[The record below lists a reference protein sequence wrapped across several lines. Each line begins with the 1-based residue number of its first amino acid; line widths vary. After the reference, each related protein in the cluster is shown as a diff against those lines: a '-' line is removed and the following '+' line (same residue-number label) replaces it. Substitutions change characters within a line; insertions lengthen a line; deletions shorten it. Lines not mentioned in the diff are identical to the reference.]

1 MKYRNYYCSP
11 KYSDGDKCYYGDV
24 DGVPEIDIIEAATI
38 DDFERLFHEA
48 VDDYLGRKSFIRP
61 EKRNVWIPIV
71 VVAAVLFLA
80 LVTCP
85 DKSKHTKVLS
95 EQLNSAVTESFA
107 GEGSGLEAVGMLL
120 SGPIIKTVLNNYLVV
135 DDYFLFSIGR
145 FSFQGE
151 ESTVSFGAFGH
162 VFTSSREKMKE
173 KLKEQ
178 LK

>member
-1 MKYRNYYCSP
+1 M
-11 KYSDGDKCYYGDV
+11 
-24 DGVPEIDIIEAATI
+24 
-38 DDFERLFHEA
+38 
-48 VDDYLGRKSFIRP
+48 
-61 EKRNVWIPIV
+61 
-71 VVAAVLFLA
+71 VAAAVIFLA

-85 DKSKHTKVLS
+85 DKGKHAKVLS

-120 SGPIIKTVLNNYLVV
+120 SGPIIKTVLNNYLIV

-151 ESTVSFGAFGH
+151 EATVSFGAFGH

-173 KLKEQ
+173 TLKEQ